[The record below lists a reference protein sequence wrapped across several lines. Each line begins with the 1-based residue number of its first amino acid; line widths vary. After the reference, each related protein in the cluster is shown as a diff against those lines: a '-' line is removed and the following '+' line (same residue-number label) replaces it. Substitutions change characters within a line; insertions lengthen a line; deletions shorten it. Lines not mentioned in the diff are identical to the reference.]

1 MGKESACSAG
11 NLGSVPGEG
20 HGYTLQYSCLENPV
34 DRRAYSPYSC
44 KQLDMAEAAE
54 RTQHSLVQS
63 SLHTCRQGRWLRGLA
78 ICAATRRCG
87 AWRSVPLPGA
97 AGPGDLC
104 RYQGLRGL
112 AICAATRR
120 CPRLDAGHHT
130 PQTTFQRSSLRPVN

>member
-63 SLHTCRQGRWLRGLA
+63 SLHTCRQGRLLRGLA

-104 RYQGLRGL
+104 RYQALSPPGCG
-112 AICAATRR
+112 
-120 CPRLDAGHHT
+120 PPHS
-130 PQTTFQRSSLRPVN
+130 PNYFPKEFSQTCELKLFSNHRHY